1 MRLLLHADDRPQHA
15 PAFQHFDHVAVVTR
29 TVIAVAGQFQV
40 ALYRGLVVA
49 QSAAA
54 GFTVVIA
61 GVTAALS
68 SIRCAKS
75 RSAAK
80 CCFAIA
86 SGVRFSLWAISLQAA
101 YRATRPEHRSPHPH
115 RAVRGEIVRRCR
127 MKGHSWQHKLLG
139 GKPLRVY
146 LASHL
151 LGASRLIRPPL
162 VRERAQS
169 YAASRRKQF
178 EVSSPPC
185 RLIRNNATSC

>member
-1 MRLLLHADDRPQHA
+1 
-15 PAFQHFDHVAVVTR
+15 
-29 TVIAVAGQFQV
+29 VAGLFQV

-86 SGVRFSLWAISLQAA
+86 SACAFPCGRSACRQLPRHQAGRAMDGDRFDQLAGAVIDVGDNRAHVAQFAA
-101 YRATRPEHRSPHPH
+101 
-115 RAVRGEIVRRCR
+115 
-127 MKGHSWQHKLLG
+127 K
-139 GKPLRVY
+139 
-146 LASHL
+146 
-151 LGASRLIRPPL
+151 
-162 VRERAQS
+162 
-169 YAASRRKQF
+169 
-178 EVSSPPC
+178 
-185 RLIRNNATSC
+185 

>member
-1 MRLLLHADDRPQHA
+1 M
-15 PAFQHFDHVAVVTR
+15 
-29 TVIAVAGQFQV
+29 AGLFQV

-86 SGVRFSLWAISLQAA
+86 SACAFPCGRSACRQLPRHQAGRAMDGDRFDQLAGAVIDVGDNRAHVAQFAA
-101 YRATRPEHRSPHPH
+101 
-115 RAVRGEIVRRCR
+115 
-127 MKGHSWQHKLLG
+127 K
-139 GKPLRVY
+139 
-146 LASHL
+146 
-151 LGASRLIRPPL
+151 
-162 VRERAQS
+162 
-169 YAASRRKQF
+169 
-178 EVSSPPC
+178 
-185 RLIRNNATSC
+185 